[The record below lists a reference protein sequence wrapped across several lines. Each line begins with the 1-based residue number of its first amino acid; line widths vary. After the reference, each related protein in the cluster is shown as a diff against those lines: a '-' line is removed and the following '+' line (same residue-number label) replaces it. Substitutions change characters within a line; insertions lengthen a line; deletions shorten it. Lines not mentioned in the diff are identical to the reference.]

1 MISSSRSLAISASL
15 LMLAIVALLVAAQIP
30 LDPGMT
36 QTFVFIGGLMSMAF
50 LSSLSNLSVRAE
62 PHLELEFSPKLAR
75 IAIDEAIPAEFEEV
89 REERPWELSAEAF
102 MAEDP
107 TLALAKTR
115 IDIEREVRRIAS
127 EAAMRPDRS
136 LHAMLQALAK
146 EEVLPASLHQV
157 LRDVLPPL
165 NQAVHGLKVDRE
177 QARDVLDLGADLVRY
192 LSRVDGRELRARRAA
207 QSGEPSA

>member
-1 MISSSRSLAISASL
+1 
-15 LMLAIVALLVAAQIP
+15 
-30 LDPGMT
+30 
-36 QTFVFIGGLMSMAF
+36 
-50 LSSLSNLSVRAE
+50 
-62 PHLELEFSPKLAR
+62 
-75 IAIDEAIPAEFEEV
+75 
-89 REERPWELSAEAF
+89 
-102 MAEDP
+102 
-107 TLALAKTR
+107 
-115 IDIEREVRRIAS
+115 
-127 EAAMRPDRS
+127 MRPDRS